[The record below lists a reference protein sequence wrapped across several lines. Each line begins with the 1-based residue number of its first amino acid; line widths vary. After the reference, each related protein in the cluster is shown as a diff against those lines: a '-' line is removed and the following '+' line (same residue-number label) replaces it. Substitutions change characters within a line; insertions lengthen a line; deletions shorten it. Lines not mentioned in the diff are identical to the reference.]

1 MINIF
6 KPIATGWGLI
16 IWVVIC
22 YCPALIGIAFPP
34 GDWYASLQKP
44 SWTPPTWLFGPVW
57 TMLYATMAIAAW
69 LVWKRGGFK
78 AQRKPLALFFVQL
91 ALNAAWTPI
100 FFGLHKPGLAFIT
113 IVLLW
118 LAIMATIAAFQRA
131 SQIAASLL
139 IPYLLWVAFAATLN
153 FSFWRLNT

>member
-6 KPIATGWGLI
+6 KPIASGWGLI

-22 YCPALIGIAFPP
+22 YCPTLIGIAFSP

-44 SWTPPTWLFGPVW
+44 SWTPPSWLFGPVW

-69 LVWKRGGFK
+69 LVWKRGGFT
-78 AQRKPLALFFVQL
+78 AQRKPLTLFFVQL

-113 IVLLW
+113 IVLLS
-118 LAIMATIAAFQRA
+118 LAIIATIAAFRRV

-153 FSFWRLNT
+153 FSIWRLNT